1 MKLDFTLSRRRRFTD
16 EPGDFD
22 APEKSLRY
30 CKGNSS
36 TQSNPTTSTDIT
48 DNRVAASEGSIS
60 AGSGASV
67 SVQSVD
73 AETVGVAADAI
84 ARVAE
89 SANDTAEK
97 ISSAAIGGA
106 VDAARTSVME
116 NADVSKAALSTV
128 ESQGR
133 DALDFGR
140 VAVEAVQSQ
149 GRDALDFG
157 ESLAQTAIKAARD
170 SQQSAND
177 LISKSNEQFTARLV
191 QNSGEAP
198 TALADNVAKY
208 IAVAVGIVGVA
219 YVLKNSTK

>member
-1 MKLDFTLSRRRRFTD
+1 MKFDFIISRRRRFTD
-16 EPGDFD
+16 EPGTFD
-22 APEKSLRY
+22 ETPRALRY

-97 ISSAAIGGA
+97 ISQSAVSGA
-106 VDAARTSVME
+106 VDAARTATME
-116 NADVSKAALSTV
+116 SADVAKAGFDTV

-157 ESLAQTAIKAARD
+157 ESLAQTAIKAAQT
-170 SQQSAND
+170 SQESANS
-177 LISKSNEQFTARLV
+177 LIAKTNDQFTARLV

-219 YVLKNSTK
+219 YVLKSSAK